1 MVMSGRF
8 RNEIS
13 AKQIKEKDDTDV
25 VLVNKTRLYV
35 VMSLAMRGM
44 KDPKK
49 QKEVVKLQREC
60 IGRTKSER
68 EMFIPMTVKEVKDSF
83 GKQLERVPYNTFI
96 ITDDL
101 EHMNQVSQQK
111 HRRQQ
116 EHRRRQT
123 RYLTGNK

>member
-8 RNEIS
+8 CYELS
-13 AKQIKEKDDTDV
+13 AEQVREKEDTDI

-35 VMSLAMRGM
+35 VMSLAMRGT
-44 KDPKK
+44 KNPKK

-60 IGRTKSER
+60 LERTKSER

-83 GKQLERVPYNTFI
+83 GKQLKRVPYNTFI

-101 EHMNQVSQQK
+101 EHMNRVK
-111 HRRQQ
+111 QQ
-116 EHRRRQT
+116 EHRRQQT
-123 RYLTGNK
+123 RRLIGNK